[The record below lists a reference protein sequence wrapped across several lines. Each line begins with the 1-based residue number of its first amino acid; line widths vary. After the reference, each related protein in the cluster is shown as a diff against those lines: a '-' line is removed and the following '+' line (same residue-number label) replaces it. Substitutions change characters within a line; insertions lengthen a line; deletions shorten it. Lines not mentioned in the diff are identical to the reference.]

1 MSVSIEH
8 EAPIE
13 LCHRHP
19 QLVLK
24 LLGLL
29 GHAVPPDVVAEPQPA
44 NFNQPVVEQWQSD
57 GAMLLKIV
65 QQPVGAVALEIQ
77 RKPDP
82 AKRLSWPVYTA
93 ALHAKHGGI
102 DTYLLVIATN
112 RPTAQWA
119 RQPIKTC
126 QPHASFVPL
135 VVGPDELPRVE
146 SVEAALADLPLAM
159 LSALL
164 HVSDDHGE
172 IDAGHALRAAQA
184 RAGSDVVVWF
194 YGLLRGIVDDE
205 KLTLLQ
211 EIIKMLD
218 PWANFQPR
226 TKWERE
232 SFSAGISEGE
242 AKGEAKALLRVLM
255 ARSLPLADDQRR
267 RIEQCQDVQQL
278 ERWIERALSAR
289 SAAEVLGD

>member
-13 LCHRHP
+13 LCQRHP
-19 QLVLK
+19 QLVPK

-29 GHAVPPDVVAEPQPA
+29 GHTMPAEVVAEPQPT

-119 RQPIKTC
+119 RQPIKSC
-126 QPHASFVPL
+126 QPHVPFVPL
-135 VVGPDELPRVE
+135 VVGPDELPRIE
-146 SVEAALADLPLAM
+146 SFDAALADLPFAM

-164 HVSDDHGE
+164 HVSDTDGE
-172 IDAGHALRAAQA
+172 IDAGHALRAVQVK
-184 RAGSDVVVWF
+184 AGSNVVV
-194 YGLLRGIVDDE
+194 
-205 KLTLLQ
+205 
-211 EIIKMLD
+211 
-218 PWANFQPR
+218 
-226 TKWERE
+226 
-232 SFSAGISEGE
+232 
-242 AKGEAKALLRVLM
+242 
-255 ARSLPLADDQRR
+255 
-267 RIEQCQDVQQL
+267 
-278 ERWIERALSAR
+278 
-289 SAAEVLGD
+289 

>member
-13 LCHRHP
+13 LCQRHP
-19 QLVLK
+19 QLVPR

-29 GHAVPPDVVAEPQPA
+29 GHALPSDVVAEPLPA

-57 GAMLLKIV
+57 GAILLKSV

-93 ALHAKHGGI
+93 ALHAKHAGL
-102 DTYLLVIATN
+102 DTYLLVVATS
-112 RPTAQWA
+112 RATAHWA
-119 RQPIKTC
+119 RQPIKSC

-172 IDAGHALRAAQA
+172 LDAGHTLRAAQA
-184 RAGSDVVVWF
+184 TAGSDVVVWF

-232 SFSAGISEGE
+232 SFSAGISEG
-242 AKGEAKALLRVLM
+242 AAKALLRILS
-255 ARSLPLADDQRR
+255 ARNLPLADEQRR
-267 RIEQCQDVQQL
+267 RIEQCQDAQQL

-289 SAAEVLGD
+289 SAAEALSD

>member
-13 LCHRHP
+13 LCQRHP
-19 QLVLK
+19 QLVPK

-29 GHAVPPDVVAEPQPA
+29 GHALPSDVVAEPLPA

-65 QQPVGAVALEIQ
+65 HQPVGAVALEIQ

-102 DTYLLVIATN
+102 NTYLLVIATN

-119 RQPIKTC
+119 RQPIKSC
-126 QPHASFVPL
+126 QPHAPFVPL

-164 HVSDDHGE
+164 HVSDDRGE
-172 IDAGHALRAAQA
+172 VDASHALRAVQA
-184 RAGSDVVVWF
+184 KAGSDVVVWF

-242 AKGEAKALLRVLM
+242 AKGEAKALLRILSS
-255 ARSLPLADDQRR
+255 RNLPLADDQRR

-289 SAAEVLGD
+289 SAAEALSD